1 MEFVMT
7 NRTQRLKA
15 SLFAQP
21 REISLERALLYRQP
35 SANGGR
41 AGDYSPGESHRLD
54 PR

>member
-1 MEFVMT
+1 MT

-21 REISLERALLYRQP
+21 REISLERITLHCQP
-35 SANGGR
+35 SADGGR
-41 AGDYSPGESHRLD
+41 AGDYPPGESHRVD